1 METEHLIPVVEAEKS
16 LGIITA
22 SIFLAGEMAGSGVLA
37 LSSAV
42 VHTGQIVLEIYVYLQ
57 QMFYDF

>member
-1 METEHLIPVVEAEKS
+1 MFAKNIRKMETEHLIPVVEAEKS

-37 LSSAV
+37 LPAALKA
-42 VHTGQIVLEIYVYLQ
+42 LEK
-57 QMFYDF
+57 

>member
-1 METEHLIPVVEAEKS
+1 MSTSDKIHLVLSDESQVQFS
-16 LGIITA
+16 GLGIATA

-42 VHTGQIVLEIYVYLQ
+42 VQTG
-57 QMFYDF
+57 

>member
-1 METEHLIPVVEAEKS
+1 MFAKNIIKMETEHLIPVVEAEKS

-37 LSSAV
+37 LPAA
-42 VHTGQIVLEIYVYLQ
+42 LKA
-57 QMFYDF
+57 